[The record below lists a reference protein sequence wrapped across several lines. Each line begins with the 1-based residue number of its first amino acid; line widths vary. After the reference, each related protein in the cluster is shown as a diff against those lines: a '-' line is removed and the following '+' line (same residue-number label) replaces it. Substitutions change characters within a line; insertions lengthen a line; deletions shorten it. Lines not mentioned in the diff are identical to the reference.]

1 MNIMKVSLKFTITLA
16 TTIASAIL
24 LPTASSALEAN
35 SSSLEINLTEIDLS
49 FLNPDDYECDSENT
63 SLDKWQDNV
72 LSALTE
78 EQQLSFDIFN
88 GPVIQSLTQSDI
100 LFREASFYALDGNED
115 DPPALFYGGKK
126 QGKALFKEL
135 DKLRLFWN
143 FPDDRK
149 VPMVAL
155 RGENALDK
163 ERMTAWFLSVLGDPE
178 AAEQLWADYSAFLE
192 ANDYDASNPLYT
204 LNGLALAPFQDTQL
218 DILQLGI
225 IIGDGILQYLTEDG
239 TDLGNA
245 AVEYLLA
252 HEWG

>member
-16 TTIASAIL
+16 TTIASTIL

-49 FLNPDDYECDSENT
+49 ILNPDDYECDSENRQF
-63 SLDKWQDNV
+63 DKWGKDV
-72 LSALTE
+72 ASTFTI
-78 EQQLSFDIFN
+78 EQKNSYNIFK
-88 GPVIQSLTQSDI
+88 GPVIESLTQSDI
-100 LFREASFYALDGNED
+100 LIDEAKFHAAQGND

-143 FPDDRK
+143 FPNDRK

-163 ERMTAWFLSVLGDPE
+163 ERMTAWFLSVLDPPE
-178 AAEQLWADYSAFLE
+178 AAEAYWEEYSAFLE
-192 ANDYDASNPLYT
+192 SNYYDPSNPLYT
-204 LNGLALAPFQDTQL
+204 VDAFAFQEPE
-218 DILQLGI
+218 LGI
-225 IIGDGILQYLTEDG
+225 VVGDGMLQYLTDDG
-239 TDLGNA
+239 TDLGIA
-245 AVEYLLA
+245 AVEYVLA

>member
-16 TTIASAIL
+16 TTIASTIL

-35 SSSLEINLTEIDLS
+35 SSSFDINLTKIDLS
-49 FLNPDDYECDSENT
+49 ILNPDDYECDSENKQF
-63 SLDKWQDNV
+63 DKWGKDV
-72 LSALTE
+72 ASTFTI
-78 EQQLSFDIFN
+78 EQKNSYNIFK
-88 GPVIQSLTQSDI
+88 GPVIEPLTQSDI
-100 LFREASFYALDGNED
+100 LLREAQLHAAQGND

-143 FPDDRK
+143 FPNDRK

-163 ERMTAWFLSVLGDPE
+163 ERMTAYFLSVLDPPE
-178 AAEQLWADYSAFLE
+178 AAEAFWEDYSTFLE
-192 ANDYDASNPLYT
+192 SNKYDPSNPLYT
-204 LNGLALAPFQDTQL
+204 VDAFAFAAQQNKPDEK
-218 DILQLGI
+218 LGI
-225 IIGDGILQYLTEDG
+225 VVGDGMLQYLTNDG
-239 TDLGNA
+239 NLGNA
-245 AVEYLLA
+245 AVEYVLA

>member
-35 SSSLEINLTEIDLS
+35 SSSFDINLTKIDLS
-49 FLNPDDYECDSENT
+49 ILNPDDYECDSENRPIG
-63 SLDKWQDNV
+63 KWGKDV
-72 LSALTE
+72 LSALTD
-78 EQQLSFDIFN
+78 EQRLSYNIFK
-88 GPVIQSLTQSDI
+88 GPVIESLTQSDI
-100 LFREASFYALDGNED
+100 LIDEAKFHAAQGND

-155 RGENALDK
+155 RGEKALDE
-163 ERMTAWFLSVLGDPE
+163 ERMTAYFLSLLGDPE
-178 AAEQLWADYSAFLE
+178 LAEAMWANYTTFLE
-192 ANDYDASNPLYT
+192 AKIYDPSVPFYT
-204 LNGLALAPFQDTQL
+204 LNAFAFAVQQNKPDEK
-218 DILQLGI
+218 LGI
-225 IIGDGILQYLTEDG
+225 LIGDGTLQYLTDDG
-239 TDLGNA
+239 KT
-245 AVEYLLA
+245 
-252 HEWG
+252 

>member
-35 SSSLEINLTEIDLS
+35 SSSLDINLTEIDLS
-49 FLNPDDYECDSENT
+49 ILNPDDYECDSENKQF
-63 SLDKWQDNV
+63 DKWGKDV
-72 LSALTE
+72 ASTFTI
-78 EQQLSFDIFN
+78 EQKNSYNIFK
-88 GPVIQSLTQSDI
+88 GPVIEPLTQSDI
-100 LFREASFYALDGNED
+100 LLREAQFHAAQGND

-135 DKLRLFWN
+135 DRLRLFWN
-143 FPDDRK
+143 FPVDRK

-155 RGENALDK
+155 RGENAFDK
-163 ERMTAWFLSVLGDPE
+163 ERMTAWFLSVLDPPE
-178 AAEQLWADYSAFLE
+178 AAEAYWEEYSTFLE
-192 ANDYDASNPLYT
+192 SNYYDPSNPLYT
-204 LNGLALAPFQDTQL
+204 VDAFAFQEPE
-218 DILQLGI
+218 LGI
-225 IIGDGILQYLTEDG
+225 VVGDGMLQYLTDDG

-245 AVEYLLA
+245 AVEYVLA

>member
-16 TTIASAIL
+16 TTIASTIL

-49 FLNPDDYECDSENT
+49 ILNPDDYECDSENKQF
-63 SLDKWQDNV
+63 DKWGKDV
-72 LSALTE
+72 ASTFTI
-78 EQQLSFDIFN
+78 EQKNSYNIFK
-88 GPVIQSLTQSDI
+88 GPVIEPLTQSDI
-100 LFREASFYALDGNED
+100 LLREAQFHAAQGND

-143 FPDDRK
+143 FPNDRK

-163 ERMTAWFLSVLGDPE
+163 ERMTAYFLSVLDPPE
-178 AAEQLWADYSAFLE
+178 AAEAFWEDYSTFLE
-192 ANDYDASNPLYT
+192 SNKYDPSNPLYT
-204 LNGLALAPFQDTQL
+204 VDAFAFAAQQNKPDEK
-218 DILQLGI
+218 LGI
-225 IIGDGILQYLTEDG
+225 VVGDGMLQYLTNDG
-239 TDLGNA
+239 NLGNA
-245 AVEYLLA
+245 AVEYVLA